1 MRKKLVILA
10 MVALVALVTATPA
23 LASGDGVKDSNPQQ
37 FSVLGIITAT
47 GDDTITIQV
56 LEGSRLVWPY
66 IGQAL
71 TVQMTPATLYFEE
84 TPDGRV
90 AIELVDVEEG
100 DATNIHGSV
109 AEDGGF
115 TAARVT
121 VSP

>member
-10 MVALVALVTATPA
+10 MFALFALVTITPA

-37 FSVLGIITAT
+37 FSVLGTITAT

-56 LEGSRLVWPY
+56 LEGSRLVWPN

-84 TPDGRV
+84 TPDGRE

-100 DATNIHGSV
+100 DTTNIHGTV

-115 TAARVT
+115 TADRVI